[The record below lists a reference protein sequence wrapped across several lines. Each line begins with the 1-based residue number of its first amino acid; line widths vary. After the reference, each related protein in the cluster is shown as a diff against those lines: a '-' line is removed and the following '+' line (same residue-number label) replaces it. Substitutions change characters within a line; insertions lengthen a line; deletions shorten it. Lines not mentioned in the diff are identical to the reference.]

1 MKRAE
6 TQPRGADA
14 EKQLAAFIDKFD
26 VPHQRLIR
34 AVRKAL
40 RTRFPTAYELAYDNY
55 NFFVIGYSPTE
66 RPSDAIVS
74 IAAAANGVGLCFI
87 QGARLPDPQ
96 KVLVGSGKQTRFIR
110 LPSAAVL
117 DRPEVKALLAAAAA
131 DSKTPFP
138 SSGRGKLV
146 IRSVSAK
153 QRPRRKLARLRPMSE
168 RLRDGDDIAAFYAQG
183 LERDRLAA
191 G

>member
-1 MKRAE
+1 MTRPISTRA
-6 TQPRGADA
+6 QPDDDPEGRLRQFI
-14 EKQLAAFIDKFD
+14 EKFEPDQQA
-26 VPHQRLIR
+26 LIR
-34 AVRKAL
+34 AIRRKL
-40 RTRFPTAYELAYDNY
+40 RNRFPTGTELAYDNY

-131 DSKTPFP
+131 DSRTPFP
-138 SSGRGKLV
+138 SRGRGKLV
-146 IRSVSAK
+146 IRSVSSK
-153 QRPRRKLARLRPMSE
+153 QRPRRKL
-168 RLRDGDDIAAFYAQG
+168 GT
-183 LERDRLAA
+183 
-191 G
+191 

>member
-1 MKRAE
+1 MTRPLSTRA
-6 TQPRGADA
+6 QPAADDPEA
-14 EKQLAAFIDKFD
+14 RLEQFIEKFEPDRQT
-26 VPHQRLIR
+26 LIR
-34 AVRKAL
+34 AIRRKL
-40 RTRFPTAYELAYDNY
+40 RKRFPTATEMAYDNY

-66 RPSDAIVS
+66 RPSDAVVS

-131 DSKTPFP
+131 DSKRPFP

-153 QRPRRKLARLRPMSE
+153 QRPRRKLAR
-168 RLRDGDDIAAFYAQG
+168 
-183 LERDRLAA
+183 
-191 G
+191 

>member
-1 MKRAE
+1 MTRPISTRA
-6 TQPRGADA
+6 QPDDDPEGRLRQFI
-14 EKQLAAFIDKFD
+14 EKFEPDQQA
-26 VPHQRLIR
+26 LICAIR
-34 AVRKAL
+34 RKL
-40 RTRFPTAYELAYDNY
+40 RKRFPTGTELAYDNY

-131 DSKTPFP
+131 D
-138 SSGRGKLV
+138 
-146 IRSVSAK
+146 
-153 QRPRRKLARLRPMSE
+153 
-168 RLRDGDDIAAFYAQG
+168 
-183 LERDRLAA
+183 
-191 G
+191 